1 VVSIFTYRDERKL
14 FAIVGA
20 VIVAALVALLQLDF
34 ARTGRTSPITATV
47 TTLTA
52 YAQLAVSF
60 VINGARGTADTVART
75 PGLAAENGRLRAQ
88 NAVLRTQNDE
98 LQERLAR
105 LPAAQ
110 SLATAQLAH
119 PDGIAATVIGY
130 DPEAA
135 TRLVTIDRGLKD
147 GIRRD
152 DGVVTGE
159 GVVGRVV
166 EVDPLSSKVL
176 LVIDATSKLPAVV
189 QHGRWWAIAVG
200 TSTRVKLQYVSQDAK
215 LRIGDRV
222 VTGEGRSFHAG
233 VLIGRIKQ
241 VAPTNAGALDQ
252 TSIVQPAVD
261 VSALSRVLVLP
272 QK

>member
-1 VVSIFTYRDERKL
+1 MVSIITYRDERKL

-34 ARTGRTSPITATV
+34 ARSGRTSPLTAAV
-47 TTLTA
+47 TTLTT
-52 YAQLAVSF
+52 YAQLTVAYV
-60 VINGARGTADTVART
+60 VNGVRGASDTVVRT
-75 PGLAAENGRLRAQ
+75 PGLAGENAR
-88 NAVLRTQNDE
+88 LRTQNAALKTENDE
-98 LQERLAR
+98 LGERLAR
-105 LPAAQ
+105 IPAAR
-110 SLATAQLAH
+110 SLAAAQYAH

-130 DPEAA
+130 DPEASL
-135 TRLVTIDRGLKD
+135 RLVTIDRGLKD
-147 GIRRD
+147 GVRRD

-176 LVIDATSKLPAVV
+176 LVIDPTSKLPAVV

-200 TSTRVKLQYVSQDAK
+200 TATRVKLQYVSQDAK
-215 LRIGDRV
+215 LKIGDRV
-222 VTGEGRSFHAG
+222 ITGEGRSFHAG

-252 TSIVQPAVD
+252 TAIVQPAVD